1 MVASGRYLLA
11 LDEGTT
17 GTSGVL
23 FDAGGRKV
31 ARAYQE
37 IPQFFPKPGWVEH
50 DAEAIWKASL
60 RVLRGVLRK
69 AKVEASHVEALGITN
84 QRETLVAWDA
94 KTGNPLSRAIVWQ
107 CRRTAD
113 MCHEL
118 KKDGEEDW
126 VRRRTGLVLDPYFS
140 GSKLRWL
147 IENDAKV
154 RRARRD
160 GRLRFG
166 TVDSWLIH
174 RLTGG
179 KEHATDGSNA
189 SRTLLMDLAKVQY
202 DPELLDL
209 FKAEAS
215 ELPEIRDS
223 SGELGTTVSGLLG
236 DEVPI
241 AGVAGDQQAAL
252 FGQACFEQG
261 MTKNTYGT
269 GCFALANAADRVPK
283 PPPGILGTFAW
294 RIRGRR
300 TYALEGAVFIA
311 GAVVQ
316 WLRDGLEIIKASRD
330 SQSLASRVPDDGGVV
345 FVPAFT
351 GLGAPHWDP
360 YARGAIFGLTRGTTR
375 AHVARAALQSIALQS
390 AEVVNLVGE
399 GAGASVPALRVDG
412 GATENDLLMQYQAD
426 ILDLPVERARY
437 AETTAQGA
445 AFLAGLGVGMWK
457 DTRQIASLWR
467 PGKRYTPKASDD
479 WRSAEWKKWRAGVDR
494 VKRWVQAAT

>member
-1 MVASGRYLLA
+1 
-11 LDEGTT
+11 EGTT
-17 GTSGVL
+17 GVSGVL
-23 FDAGGRKV
+23 FDAKGRKV
-31 ARAYQE
+31 AREYRE

-50 DAEAIWKASL
+50 DAAAIWDATK
-60 RVLRGVLRK
+60 RVLRGVLKR
-69 AKVEASHVEALGITN
+69 AKVKPSQLEALGITN
-84 QRETLVAWDA
+84 QRETVVAWDA
-94 KTGNPLSRAIVWQ
+94 KTGNPLARAIVWQ

-113 MCHEL
+113 MCQDL

-126 VRRRTGLVLDPYFS
+126 VRRKTGLVIDPYFS
-140 GSKLRWL
+140 GSKVRWL
-147 IENDAKV
+147 VENIPKV
-154 RRARRD
+154 KRARRD

-166 TVDSWLIH
+166 TIDSWLIH

-179 KEHATDGSNA
+179 AEHATDGSNA
-189 SRTLLMDLAKVQY
+189 SRTLLMDLGKVQY
-202 DPELLDL
+202 DAELLDL
-209 FKAEAS
+209 FKADAS

-223 SGELGTTVSGLLG
+223 SGEVGSVAKEVLGG
-236 DEVPI
+236 EVAI

-300 TYALEGAVFIA
+300 TYALEGSVFIA

-316 WLRDGLEIIKASRD
+316 WLRDGLQVIGSSKESQDLAAS
-330 SQSLASRVPDDGGVV
+330 VKDDGGVV
-345 FVPAFT
+345 LVPAFT

-360 YARGAIFGLTRGTTR
+360 YARGAIFGITRGTTK

-390 AEVVNLVGE
+390 AEVVKLVAEAAG
-399 GAGASVPALRVDG
+399 GALAALRVDG
-412 GATENDLLMQYQAD
+412 GATENGLLMQYQAD
-426 ILDLPVERARY
+426 ILDVPVERAQY

-445 AFLAGLGVGMWK
+445 AFLAGLGVGLWK
-457 DTRQIASLWR
+457 DTAAVAKLWR
-467 PGKRYTPKASDD
+467 PGKRYAPRSTED
-479 WRSAEWKKWRAGVDR
+479 WRSAEWKRWRAGVDR
-494 VKRWVQAAT
+494 AKGWVQAAT